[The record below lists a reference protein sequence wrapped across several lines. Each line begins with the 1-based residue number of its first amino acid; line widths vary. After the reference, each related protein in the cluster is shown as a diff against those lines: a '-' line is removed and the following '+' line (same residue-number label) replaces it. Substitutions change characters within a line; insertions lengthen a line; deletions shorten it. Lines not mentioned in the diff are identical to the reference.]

1 MLFVYKNADL
11 NFFLVLDIHVVPCL
25 QIAQCGAAVRFDNYI
40 FLNKIGFLI

>member
-1 MLFVYKNADL
+1 MLFVCKNADL
-11 NFFLVLDIHVVPCL
+11 YVFMVLEMQVVPCL